1 MTYHIHSSHGSP
13 FCHANDY
20 FATIKDRNQVY
31 NVGVAIRN
39 ECGIVDNQHVAKI
52 ILLKQRI
59 KSILE
64 IQNFIMIQIDY
75 QNSPPAGRAGFISVD
90 FGSLI
95 KKRTFIGNWSS
106 SKLRNSI
113 IIRSYEIQI
122 SQKIN
127 KPLK

>member
-13 FCHANDY
+13 FCHANAY

-39 ECGIVDNQHVAKI
+39 ECRIVDNHHVAKI

-75 QNSPPAGRAGFISVD
+75 QNSFISVD
-90 FGSLI
+90 FGSFI